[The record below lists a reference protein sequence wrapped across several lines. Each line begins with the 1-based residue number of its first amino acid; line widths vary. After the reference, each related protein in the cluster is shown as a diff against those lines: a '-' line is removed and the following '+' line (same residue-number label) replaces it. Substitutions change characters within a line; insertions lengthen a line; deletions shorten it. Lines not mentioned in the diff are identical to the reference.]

1 MQKSHYRLLR
11 CLEKLNLHVAIEVVL
26 GWTTK
31 REIVDGWQADFTE
44 LHGVVR
50 VSRPSDPQLV
60 TYGNFEHG
68 IDVVFDFQQRLRRWK
83 V

>member
-1 MQKSHYRLLR
+1 M
-11 CLEKLNLHVAIEVVL
+11 
-26 GWTTK
+26 
-31 REIVDGWQADFTE
+31 DGWQADFTE

-50 VSRPSDPQLV
+50 VGGPSDPQLV